1 MEKEAKIYIAGHSGL
16 IGTALLS
23 RLKAQGYVNLL
34 VRPHAELDLL
44 RQADAEDFFK
54 KEKPD
59 YVIIAAAR
67 VGGIQAN
74 ISRPAQF
81 IYENLMIQNNIIHAA
96 YKYKVKKLLFFG
108 SACTYPYRSPQPM
121 KEEYLLTGK
130 PEPTNEQYAIAKI
143 AGTKMCQAYNKQYRT
158 NFITVVPTNTYGPND
173 NFDPED
179 SHVIPAMIMRFQR
192 SKMNKHGSVTIWG
205 SGKPRREFIF
215 ADDVADACLFLMRVY
230 NDSEIINVS
239 TGEDISI
246 KDLALL
252 VKAAVGYDG
261 KIVFDKTKPDGIA
274 RKTLDVSRL
283 RKLGW
288 QAKTGL
294 AEGIEKT
301 YRWYLEH
308 IGNKR

>member
-44 RQADAEDFFK
+44 RQTDAEDFFK

-96 YKYKVKKLLFFG
+96 YKYGVKKLLFFG

-130 PEPTNEQYAIAKI
+130 PEPTNEQYAVAKI
-143 AGTKMCQAYNKQYRT
+143 AGTKMCQAYNKQYGT

-192 SKMNKHGSVTIWG
+192 AKMNKHGSVTIWG

-301 YRWYLEH
+301 YRWHLEH